1 MIVFTVYKSS
11 KYLFDCVSATDV
23 AQSQSCMT
31 VNLDAFEALQLNA
44 VDVVKRMDYVE
55 VDKLIASCREHPP
68 QTIVMPATHGDI
80 APFQKF
86 VKYLKARKRAGV
98 VILADGRLL
107 ILMPLENDD
116 SRLRCVVVNAT
127 PSTENSAGLPSH
139 VTTIRIDEAAAG
151 PALQREPQVQSVNA
165 MLPPLHEQKSD
176 KRRRARARPNN
187 RTRTQQEE
195 EVDDTAPQD
204 SVTEQ
209 FRHIQVSM
217 FFFVARGRRIV
228 CDLCGSKCCLP
239 RLERATRI
247 AQLRQEYE
255 AFHKYH
261 YDVLQG
267 WSRSNFN

>member
-68 QTIVMPATHGDI
+68 QTI
-80 APFQKF
+80 
-86 VKYLKARKRAGV
+86 YLKARKRAGV

-209 FRHIQVSM
+209 FRHIQAE
-217 FFFVARGRRIV
+217 VAAPTFTPNKEV
-228 CDLCGSKCCLP
+228 TMLYSLP

>member
-1 MIVFTVYKSS
+1 MIAFTVYKSS

-23 AQSQSCMT
+23 TQSQSCMT
-31 VNLDAFEALQLNA
+31 VNIDVFEALQLNA

-98 VILADGRLL
+98 VLLADGRLL

-127 PSTENSAGLPSH
+127 PPTENSAGLPSH

-151 PALQREPQVQSVNA
+151 PALQREPQVQSANA
-165 MLPPLHEQKSD
+165 MLPPLHEQKRD

-187 RTRTQQEE
+187 RTRSQQED
-195 EVDDTAPQD
+195 VDDTTPQD

-209 FRHIQVSM
+209 FRHIQAE
-217 FFFVARGRRIV
+217 VAAPTFTPNKEV
-228 CDLCGSKCCLP
+228 TMLHSLP

>member
-68 QTIVMPATHGDI
+68 QTI
-80 APFQKF
+80 
-86 VKYLKARKRAGV
+86 YLKARKRAGV

>member
-209 FRHIQVSM
+209 FRHIQAE
-217 FFFVARGRRIV
+217 VAAPTFTPNKEV
-228 CDLCGSKCCLP
+228 TMLYSLP